1 MGRYF
6 PESTYIPDPTLKIDR
21 FIVACFSNQKRK
33 RRAGFFS
40 PVIVRYCFPYT
51 LHSPCWKHG
60 KRKWKISRS
69 EKLSTEAM
77 IDRRKKSQLTQKDT
91 YFENTKKKQQLTT
104 KKNTQKLS
112 VSVKPDSLHSPSWGN
127 QTWCKSIVGLPR
139 EKWCMKFGLVSKNA
153 SNQAPFSSLNPG
165 EASKRRQRN
174 NRIHPGR
181 RVSWSKQDE
190 RTPRIDRIK
199 TLVSWVIYHGR
210 GWNPTQL

>member
-1 MGRYF
+1 MRRYF

-33 RRAGFFS
+33 RRAGFLS

-60 KRKWKISRS
+60 KRKWKNLEKWKIVHWSNDWQTKKITTHQKKIHIS
-69 EKLSTEAM
+69 K
-77 IDRRKKSQLTQKDT
+77 TQKKTVD
-91 YFENTKKKQQLTT
+91 NQKKTKM
-104 KKNTQKLS
+104 S

-153 SNQAPFSSLNPG
+153 SNQASFGP
-165 EASKRRQRN
+165 
-174 NRIHPGR
+174 
-181 RVSWSKQDE
+181 
-190 RTPRIDRIK
+190 
-199 TLVSWVIYHGR
+199 
-210 GWNPTQL
+210 